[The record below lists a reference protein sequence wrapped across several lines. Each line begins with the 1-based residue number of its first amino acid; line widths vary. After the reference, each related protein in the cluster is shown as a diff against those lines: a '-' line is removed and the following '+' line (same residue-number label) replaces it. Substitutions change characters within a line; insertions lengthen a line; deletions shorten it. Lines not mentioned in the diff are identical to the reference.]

1 MYFCELIFLC
11 TDSDDEEEDEDVKTA
26 FKPQVILEPK
36 VDFIVKLFQVSNI
49 PILSLKGYWHC

>member
-1 MYFCELIFLC
+1 MLCMKLVTERLMCFSELILHC

-36 VDFIVKLFQVSNI
+36 VS
-49 PILSLKGYWHC
+49 LS

>member
-1 MYFCELIFLC
+1 MSILSNSHVRTILCMKLVSEGLMCFRELIFLC

-36 VDFIVKLFQVSNI
+36 V
-49 PILSLKGYWHC
+49 G

>member
-36 VDFIVKLFQVSNI
+36 VDLLQNYFK
-49 PILSLKGYWHC
+49 SLIIC

>member
-1 MYFCELIFLC
+1 MHLVLSVCYIMCFCELIFLC

-36 VDFIVKLFQVSNI
+36 VGL
-49 PILSLKGYWHC
+49 L